1 MRVKNFIE
9 KLLFIILILIVL
21 SMNFLK
27 IGNPIL
33 IGILIIIFDFYRVV
47 KYKDN
52 YYLFFLFICIMYFD
66 YSFLISKYFSTTP
79 TLVDVYKQIAYSN
92 TKMIGVSILLIFHL
106 FTTLFIDENYEESN
120 NLNDIFF
127 VDFSKK
133 RLIQIIILTLLIF
146 VVLLD
151 YFVFHFLSAT
161 RTIYEYLLIPFVFG
175 FYYTKQTNSIFYRNV
190 LFMLML
196 FSTIVNM
203 WQGARVISLQP
214 MIAYLFIWHGKK
226 INWKNISIAFI
237 FVVIVFTIFGLYGD
251 YKDFGYDLSTLNS
264 SVVIKTFSDRKF
276 SLDTAISSYWTG
288 LTYIEI
294 SNIIPF
300 SQRILNFIEYITIYA
315 IKGTSSSYVQLY
327 DFSRRYYVHYYGG
340 YISSYFY
347 YWFGWSGIFIIGL
360 YIGKLMNLAGR
371 LNKDFSDFSKLLTVY
386 FISTLPRWY
395 LYYPVTLFRG
405 MLIFIVFYFVFN
417 YGLDIIYK
425 KKG

>member
-1 MRVKNFIE
+1 ME
-9 KLLFIILILIVL
+9 
-21 SMNFLK
+21 
-27 IGNPIL
+27 
-33 IGILIIIFDFYRVV
+33 
-47 KYKDN
+47 
-52 YYLFFLFICIMYFD
+52 
-66 YSFLISKYFSTTP
+66 
-79 TLVDVYKQIAYSN
+79 
-92 TKMIGVSILLIFHL
+92 
-106 FTTLFIDENYEESN
+106 
-120 NLNDIFF
+120 
-127 VDFSKK
+127 
-133 RLIQIIILTLLIF
+133 
-146 VVLLD
+146 
-151 YFVFHFLSAT
+151 
-161 RTIYEYLLIPFVFG
+161 
-175 FYYTKQTNSIFYRNV
+175 
-190 LFMLML
+190 
-196 FSTIVNM
+196 
-203 WQGARVISLQP
+203 
-214 MIAYLFIWHGKK
+214 K